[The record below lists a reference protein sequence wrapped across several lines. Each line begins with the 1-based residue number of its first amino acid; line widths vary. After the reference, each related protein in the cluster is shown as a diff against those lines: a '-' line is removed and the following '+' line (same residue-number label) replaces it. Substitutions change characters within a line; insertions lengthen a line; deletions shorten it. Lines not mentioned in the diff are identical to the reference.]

1 MVSLLKNL
9 IGIFGRDES
18 VAGIDIGSSSI
29 KVVQLKKKS
38 GRAVL
43 ETYGEIAL
51 GPYAGVEIGRATNL
65 PPEKIA
71 EVLIDLL
78 KEANISTKKCGVA
91 IPSASSLISLIE
103 MPELPEKELATMVP
117 LEARKYIPV
126 PISEVTLDWWII
138 PRPDREI
145 SYMEGA
151 TEGVRRG
158 KLTDVL
164 LVAILNDALSKY
176 RSVVNAAGLDC
187 GFFEVE
193 IFSTIRAVLDRS
205 DMAPVMILDIGSS
218 LTKLS
223 VVERGI
229 IKNSHT
235 INRGSQDITL
245 AVSKSLGISV
255 LDAEKKKRA
264 EGLLVSAD
272 GAGDT
277 VLRFIFSE
285 ANRALFDYEKKTGKN
300 VGKIILTGGG
310 ATLKGLYEVAKES
323 FQTEVVLGD
332 PFSKIETPAFLEK
345 VLKEAG
351 PEFAVALGVAL
362 RRLAEDRG

>member
-1 MVSLLKNL
+1 MAGLLTNL
-9 IGIFGRDES
+9 IGIFGSKGES
-18 VAGIDIGSSSI
+18 VVGIDIGSSSI
-29 KVVQLKKKS
+29 KAVQLKKKS

-51 GPYAGVEIGRATNL
+51 GPYANAEIGRATNL

-71 EVLIDLL
+71 EILIDLV
-78 KEANISTKKCGVA
+78 KEANISTKKCGMA

-103 MPELPEKELATMVP
+103 MPELPEKELATMIP

-126 PISEVTLDWWII
+126 PVSEVALDWWVI
-138 PRPDREI
+138 PREDRQL
-145 SYMEGA
+145 SDVG
-151 TEGVRRG
+151 GDRGLKRG

-164 LVAILNDALSKY
+164 LVAILNDALAKY
-176 RSVVNAAGLDC
+176 RSIVSAVGLDC
-187 GFFEVE
+187 SFFEVE

-205 DMAPVMILDIGSS
+205 DMAPVAILDIGSS

-223 VVERGI
+223 AVERGI

-245 AVSKSLGISV
+245 AMSKSLGISV

-264 EGLLVSAD
+264 EGLMVGAD
-272 GAGDT
+272 GAGDS

-285 ANRALFDYEKKTGKN
+285 ANRAIFDYEKKTGKN
-300 VGKIILTGGG
+300 VGKVILTGGG
-310 ATLKGLYEVAKES
+310 ATLKGLYEVARES

-332 PFSKIETPAFLEK
+332 PFSKVETPAFLEK
-345 VLKEAG
+345 VLKGAG

-362 RRLAEDRG
+362 RRLGEIR